1 MCTLDTFSAL
11 TQISCRLC
19 WSKINNSW
27 WRYAEVS
34 SSSAISIML
43 QSNMQCNGESMTDYR
58 TCAWFSGCIVE
69 FKSQIRSMFGRSVWS
84 LRAIEAKKTCGKA
97 NHETRQTLKLLFY
110 FRLHC
115 IHCWIRAGN
124 WPGMM
129 CTFTYFIYICEFGLS
144 NAISWSHS
152 LFLTWWMAPNR
163 TVGKPKPRDISN
175 RSIWV
180 AIKTYNVHFVTLANQ
195 SQSLVRVNQT
205 QISNY
210 NFHTHTYIEINK
222 FKIIP
227 TTPIMNLPYFS

>member
-1 MCTLDTFSAL
+1 MQWWKYDRLSNLCVIFWLHCGIQKPNSVYVWT
-11 TQISCRLC
+11 ISVIATGYR
-19 WSKINNSW
+19 SKEDM
-27 WRYAEVS
+27 R
-34 SSSAISIML
+34 
-43 QSNMQCNGESMTDYR
+43 
-58 TCAWFSGCIVE
+58 
-69 FKSQIRSMFGRSVWS
+69 KSQPRDNANSEAAFLLSIALHS
-84 LRAIEAKKTCGKA
+84 LLSTCW
-97 NHETRQTLKLLFY
+97 ELTRNDVYLHLFY
-110 FRLHC
+110 
-115 IHCWIRAGN
+115 
-124 WPGMM
+124 
-129 CTFTYFIYICEFGLS
+129 IYICEFGLS
-144 NAISWSHS
+144 NAISWS
-152 LFLTWWMAPNR
+152 LFLTWWMAPNP